1 MQAQELIDYCL
12 KKKGAYVDFP
22 FGDSITVIKVKGR
35 IFVQLFILKGVLSVT
50 LNCSKE
56 GGMFYREMFPN
67 VVVRGYH
74 CPSIQQPYFNTFAL
88 EGSSVPDE
96 VIFQMADHSYS
107 YVVSKLPK
115 YVQAQLAGE

>member
-1 MQAQELIDYCL
+1 MEAQELIDYCL
-12 KKKGAYVDFP
+12 KKKEAYVDFP
-22 FGDSITVIKVKGR
+22 FGDGTIVIKVKGR
-35 IFVQLFILKGVLSVT
+35 IFAQLFMLKGVLSAT

-56 GGMFYREMFPN
+56 GGMFYREMYPD

-74 CPSIQQPYFNTFAL
+74 CPSVQQPYFNTL
-88 EGSSVPDE
+88 PLDGSSVPDE

-115 YVQAQLAGE
+115 YVQAQLADD